1 MTDTTTNQEGADALQ
16 AIKIFGMQWMDYF
29 ASVQQLAAD
38 YVRLQQRVAELEEEN
53 RKLKEDD
60 EQLRKAD
67 EWTQRV
73 TYDNVVE
80 LIANNEDAAQR
91 DISRKV
97 FEPLLKKEQVRQLRR
112 DIKRRVRELNE
123 ADEAE
128 QKLETGEVPA
138 VLLTDEAEALMDA
151 LVSAVL
157 LHDNWMPNRLSGA
170 ERALVAKSVCDRLD
184 VNEVW
189 QVFGQL
195 WGEKPETLRRYFNKA
210 LEQKKSL
217 GFQDR
222 MKEIL
227 S

>member
-67 EWTQRV
+67 EWSSRL

-112 DIKRRVRELNE
+112 DIKKRVKELND
-123 ADEAE
+123 ADEEQQPMETVIPTELAE
-128 QKLETGEVPA
+128 SELWQKATDTGLVDANGQPTVSRPEA
-138 VLLTDEAEALMDA
+138 ALLADYLARRIGLA
-151 LVSAVL
+151 
-157 LHDNWMPNRLSGA
+157 NKW
-170 ERALVAKSVCDRLD
+170 K
-184 VNEVW
+184 
-189 QVFGQL
+189 VFEQA
-195 WGEKPETLRRYFNKA
+195 WHRNNMRSDYNTA

-217 GFQDR
+217 AFQD
-222 MKEIL
+222 KLKDIFE
-227 S
+227 